1 MLIDNTRPSWINTDY
16 KLDNNKP
23 LTDAEVKAKILEVQ
37 TENIQAIV
45 DSLDQNSAGWGAK
58 IKIKV
63 PADKSGHPIQNPT
76 AQDWENAAKNNRFV
90 EAEDVPAKLAS
101 TYYGVSLVDFGDAK
115 GNKLANTA
123 LLQELRDALAQGITF
138 PTNRPIPNSTA
149 GDIVRAYQFRELAIS
164 RIKTGLGTP
173 SIGPSTKPFS
183 IQVPADA
190 SGNPIKNPSMQDWI
204 NAQQNNRWAK
214 VEGTSDKLA
223 AEYFGAKVELGDKW
237 RTAYNANKAAL
248 DQASR
253 DGIQSFE
260 AKIKMANGEF
270 SAVGLLDIPDAG
282 KIIAEVLAVLGP
294 AYNDQLKMANDVRGQ
309 MDNLKKK
316 NDALNKLENSI
327 SSNDTS
333 GRNNVDFEVPT
344 KRYVLDK
351 DGKKVLDDNGNPKT
365 EDIKIPPVPS
375 EQDWA
380 NAAEFK
386 SIKQLENRDIN
397 GREAAKKYLDI
408 ELATTEGDNAHNNN
422 LSTNIQ
428 KIGNART
435 QVNAEMSKL
444 SGQFDFFISNAQTNL
459 QNANKLISSINDM
472 NMSIARSI

>member
-1 MLIDNTRPSWINTDY
+1 MLIDNTRPSTINTGHRVE
-16 KLDNNKP
+16 NTQP
-23 LTDAEVKAKILEVQ
+23 LTADEVKARVKEVQ
-37 TENIQAIV
+37 SENLQAIV

-63 PADKSGHPIQNPT
+63 PAHKGGAQIRNPT

-90 EAEDVPAKLAS
+90 EVEDVPADLAS
-101 TYYGVSLVDFGDAK
+101 TYYGLRFVDFGDAK

-123 LLQELRDALAQGITF
+123 LLQELRDAVAQGITF
-138 PTNRPIPNSTA
+138 PTNRPIPYSSA

-260 AKIKMANGEF
+260 AKIKRANGEF

-365 EDIKIPPVPS
+365 EDIKHPAS
-375 EQDWA
+375 DADWA